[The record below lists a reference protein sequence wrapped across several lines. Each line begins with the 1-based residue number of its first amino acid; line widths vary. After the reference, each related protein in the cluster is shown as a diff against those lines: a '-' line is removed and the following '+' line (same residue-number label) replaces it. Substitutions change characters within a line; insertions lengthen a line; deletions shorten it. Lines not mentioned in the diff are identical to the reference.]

1 MKNLTDSSKNRE
13 YDCPKCKDREMI
25 YNPKLDAMVFCECRE
40 RKEYERILENSRISE
55 AFRQKTLKDYKV
67 TNGVTRKAR
76 GMAFDYATEFNG
88 EGSIGFL
95 GQVGA
100 GKTHLSIAIANALMS
115 RNIGVLYMQ
124 YREAITALKQNMLD
138 EYYYQREISKY
149 KNATVLLIDDLFKGK
164 ITETDINIMFEIINY
179 RYLKGSPMIVSSE
192 YTSDKLLNIDE
203 AIGSRIIEQCD
214 GRMIEF
220 IGKSFNHRLN
230 KRAI

>member
-100 GKTHLSIAIANALMS
+100 GKTHLS
-115 RNIGVLYMQ
+115 
-124 YREAITALKQNMLD
+124 
-138 EYYYQREISKY
+138 
-149 KNATVLLIDDLFKGK
+149 
-164 ITETDINIMFEIINY
+164 
-179 RYLKGSPMIVSSE
+179 
-192 YTSDKLLNIDE
+192 
-203 AIGSRIIEQCD
+203 
-214 GRMIEF
+214 
-220 IGKSFNHRLN
+220 
-230 KRAI
+230 

>member
-1 MKNLTDSSKNRE
+1 
-13 YDCPKCKDREMI
+13 MI

-40 RKEYERILENSRISE
+40 RKEYERILENSGISE
-55 AFRQKTLKDYKV
+55 AFRQKTLKDYKA
-67 TNGVTRKAR
+67 TNEITRKAR
-76 GMAFDYATEFNG
+76 GIAFEYASKFNG

-100 GKTHLSIAIANALMS
+100 GKTHLSIAVANALMS
-115 RNIGVLYMQ
+115 KNIGVLYMQ
-124 YREAITALKQNMLD
+124 YRESITALKQNMLD

-179 RYLKGSPMIVSSE
+179 RYLKGSPIIVSSE

-220 IGKSFNHRLN
+220 VGKSFNHRLN

>member
-1 MKNLTDSSKNRE
+1 
-13 YDCPKCKDREMI
+13 
-25 YNPKLDAMVFCECRE
+25 
-40 RKEYERILENSRISE
+40 
-55 AFRQKTLKDYKV
+55 
-67 TNGVTRKAR
+67 
-76 GMAFDYATEFNG
+76 
-88 EGSIGFL
+88 
-95 GQVGA
+95 
-100 GKTHLSIAIANALMS
+100 
-115 RNIGVLYMQ
+115 MQ